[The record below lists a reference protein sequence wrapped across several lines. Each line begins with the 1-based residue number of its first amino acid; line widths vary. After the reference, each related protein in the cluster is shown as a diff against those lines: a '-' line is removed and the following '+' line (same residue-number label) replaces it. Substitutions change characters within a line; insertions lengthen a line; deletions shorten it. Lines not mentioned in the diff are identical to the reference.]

1 MSSQLEAIVA
11 GVPADFADPRADWR
25 AVRAM
30 MAPFHGQPCSAELA
44 VEIRDCGGV
53 PTGFHVLGGEDG
65 GGRVAFHCHGG
76 AFVSCPLAVYHF
88 YGEMIARALGMPVAM
103 PDYRLAPEHPFP
115 AAHDDCFNAYRG
127 LLESGVAPKDICV
140 LGESCGGS
148 LALGALVRARDAG
161 LPMPACFVSVTGWF
175 DLSVPGT
182 PRGRDPF
189 LTPGWVRNRAREYTA
204 GALELVDPRISPA
217 HAELRGLPPL
227 YLQVAEF
234 DTMADGALALAANA
248 LHAGVEVT
256 LESWPGLVHGWH
268 GLANAGVPE
277 ADAAW
282 AAIRRFVDARMPPPT
297 G

>member
-1 MSSQLEAIVA
+1 MSELLAAIIA
-11 GVPADFADPRADWR
+11 GVPADFADPGADWR

-30 MAPFHGQPCSAELA
+30 MAPFHGQPCSPELA
-44 VEIRDCGGV
+44 VEIRACGGV
-53 PTGFHVLGGEDG
+53 ATGFHTLDG
-65 GGRVAFHCHGG
+65 ADGAGRIAFHCHGG
-76 AFVSCPLAVYHF
+76 AFVSCPLSDYHF

-115 AAHDDCFNAYRG
+115 AAHEDCFNAYRG
-127 LLESGVAPKDICV
+127 LLESGVDPAKICV

-175 DLSVPGT
+175 DMSVPGT

-189 LTPGWVRNRAREYTA
+189 LTPEWVRNRAREYSA
-204 GALELVDPRISPA
+204 GALELTDPRISPA
-217 HAELRGLPPL
+217 RADLRGLPPL

-248 LHAGVEVT
+248 LHAGVQVT
-256 LESWPGLVHGWH
+256 LESWPGMIHGWH

-277 ADAAW
+277 AGAAW
-282 AAIRRFVDARMPPPT
+282 AAIRCYVDART
-297 G
+297 AA